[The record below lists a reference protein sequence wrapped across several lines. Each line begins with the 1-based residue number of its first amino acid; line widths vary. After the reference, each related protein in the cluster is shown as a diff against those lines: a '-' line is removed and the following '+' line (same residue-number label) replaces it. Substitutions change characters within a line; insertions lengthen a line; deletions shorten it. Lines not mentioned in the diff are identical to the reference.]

1 MFDSELFYFDI
12 VSDVCVYT
20 NFIETMKIIV
30 SEFHGLSQATDT
42 TPPPQK
48 KTNLSNIINL
58 CEYTFKPE

>member
-12 VSDVCVYT
+12 VSDVCVYN

-30 SEFHGLSQATDT
+30 REFHGLSHATDT
-42 TPPPQK
+42 PLPPK
-48 KTNLSNIINL
+48 KNNLSNIINL

>member
-12 VSDVCVYT
+12 VSDVCVYN
-20 NFIETMKIIV
+20 NFIETICQRV
-30 SEFHGLSQATDT
+30 SWSFTCNRY

-48 KTNLSNIINL
+48 NNLSNIINL